1 MPDEILLTR
10 FSLRRKP
17 AADLDAESPQ
27 PAEPAL
33 ETDTGNVR
41 LANADGSSWAYHLL
55 AIPRAG
61 LTEGATFQWRGG
73 QLIQIPRQPAV
84 PASSPATAVS
94 PTLDPIPFPGPAPT
108 DASTLRDD
116 LATNTLPAIESRTDA
131 LKAQIDSLI
140 DDNTT
145 LRNTLNTLLT
155 RLRPT
160 SGNGIIND

>member
-1 MPDEILLTR
+1 MPDQILLTR

-17 AADLDAESPQ
+17 AADLEAESPQ

-41 LANADGSSWAYHLL
+41 LANADGSSWAYYLL
-55 AIPRAG
+55 TIPRSG
-61 LTEGATFQWRGG
+61 LTEGATFQWIGG

-84 PASSPATAVS
+84 PSAGPATAAS
-94 PTLDPIPFPGPAPT
+94 PTLDPIPLPNPTPA

-116 LATNTLPAIESRTDA
+116 LATNTLPALESRTNILATQVDA
-131 LKAQIDSLI
+131 LIA
-140 DDNTT
+140 DNNT